1 MSVVAKSDRMMHL
14 LRRATR
20 RFPAITVVLLTAVL
34 VLVAFLH
41 RGIEVTELDVDDG
54 GICPRSEPD
63 RAALPL
69 RAL

>member
-41 RGIEVTELDVDDG
+41 RGIEVTELDVDVG
-54 GICPRSEPD
+54 GFGVDTNPSKVS
-63 RAALPL
+63 AS
-69 RAL
+69 